1 MFKPNNHPLNWYQYE
16 VSGSIELLT
25 AYVVDIERQI
35 AVGIA
40 GYEAHAE
47 QVVSDEEHGPEG
59 GNIVEVYKGLDDRGW
74 HLPEIFNVYF
84 PNLQRRSALITL
96 YSFFEHEIDKL
107 CDRLQKQEKL
117 RARFADM
124 AGTGIKRSASYLEK
138 VVGIDAGQGSPTWG
152 AIKEIQQIRN
162 LVVHA
167 DGRLVDDA
175 KARKKT
181 EDAIVAKSRFLEG
194 GDEVLF
200 KDGYLSYTLGTFDT
214 YFKLIELGLKAK
226 FKA

>member
-25 AYVVDIERQI
+25 AYVADIERQI

-40 GYEAHAE
+40 DYEASAK
-47 QVVSDEEHGPEG
+47 QVVIDEENGPEG
-59 GNIVEVYKGLDDRGW
+59 AYIVEIYKDLDDRGW
-74 HLPEIFNVYF
+74 HLPEIFGVYF
-84 PNLQRRSALITL
+84 PNLQRRSALITV

-107 CDRLQKQEKL
+107 CDLLRKQEKL

-124 AGTGIKRSASYLEK
+124 AGTGIKRSVSYLEK
-138 VVGIDAGQGSPTWG
+138 VVGIDAGQGSPTWV

-162 LVVHA
+162 LVVHV

-181 EDAIVAKSRFLEG
+181 EDAIVAKSLFLEG

-200 KDGYLSYTLGTFDT
+200 KDGYLSYALGTFDA
-214 YFKLIELGLKAK
+214 YFKLLELNLKARY
-226 FKA
+226 KA